1 MSILVKQR
9 LLIAVCLVAVIAT
22 LLAPRIPQDPDY
34 HLFADGGSWLS
45 IPNALNVL
53 SNLLFA
59 WIGIEGLFRLL
70 GQKSLHIL
78 QQMKVAYVTFFAA
91 LLFIAIGSIYYHWS
105 PDNLSLAWDRLPMT
119 IAFMSFISILL
130 AERVSCRIAGRLFP
144 LLIIAGV
151 GSIVYWQY
159 SELAGQGDLRFYAL
173 VQFLPVLLTP
183 LILLSFESRYSR
195 GSDIWW
201 LWLWYIAAKLC
212 EVFDHDIYQ
221 WLQFL
226 SGHSLK
232 HIGAGIGCLVFL
244 RHLRHRRLLQQ

>member
-1 MSILVKQR
+1 MSIAAKQR
-9 LLIAVCLVAVIAT
+9 LLLAVCLIAVIAA

-34 HLFADGGSWLS
+34 HLFADHGSLFS

-59 WIGIEGLFRLL
+59 WIGIEGLYRLQ
-70 GQKSLHIL
+70 GQKSLQIL
-78 QQMKVAYVTFFAA
+78 PPMKGAYVAFFAA
-91 LLFIAIGSIYYHWS
+91 LICITIGSIYYHWA
-105 PDNLSLAWDRLPMT
+105 PDDLSLTWDRLPMT

-130 AERVSCRIAGRLFP
+130 AERVSLKVARRLLP

-151 GSIVYWQY
+151 GSIVYWRY

-183 LILLSFESRYSR
+183 LILIAFESRYSR
-195 GSDIWW
+195 ASDLWW
-201 LWLWYIAAKLC
+201 LWIWYLVAKLC
-212 EVFDHDIYQ
+212 EVLDHEIYHS
-221 WLQFL
+221 LQFL

-232 HIGAGIGCLVFL
+232 HISAGIGCLMFL
-244 RHLRHRRLLQQ
+244 RHLRYRRPLP